1 MEIINIAVDERM
13 HGRGIGKKL
22 MSDAIQTAKV
32 LGLQVPGSWDG
43 KFQHWSIGVLSEM
56 RVSYRWCNKRLFR

>member
-22 MSDAIQTAKV
+22 ISDAIQTAKV
-32 LGLQVPGSWDG
+32 LGV
-43 KFQHWSIGVLSEM
+43 
-56 RVSYRWCNKRLFR
+56 NRLKLGREIPA